1 MADDH
6 VQYLRDE
13 EVQDFLNDL
22 DIDIDGFVSYSE
34 LESKLDQ
41 VHNEIAHKPAPHHL
55 HHKDGDQKER
65 HAFLRS
71 VLGTDEDKIPS
82 DKFVEIVKAWKV
94 PSLKQDKEVED
105 EASQYMKSLALG
117 RKVRACWEVHGP
129 VWAFMALVVL
139 LQLAF
144 GIWHL
149 VRYLT
154 GVQYRQAFGWG
165 LVLAKTSAGALYPTL
180 FFLVISMSRWLATFL
195 RRFYHLSRFIDWD
208 LSQSFHI
215 EMSICAL
222 GLATLHAIGHL
233 TGTFLYGSR
242 PAQQPDIAMLLGPEA
257 VPWPYRTYIASLP
270 GWSGLTCLILFY
282 IIAALSMPQVRK
294 WSYEVFQLGHL
305 LMFPL
310 LGLLCAH
317 GTAQIIQ
324 FTMLGYWL
332 SIPIILVLVERI
344 RRTLLGFQRIPAKLE
359 VLDDDTV
366 RITITIPK
374 HRLWRYVA
382 GQYVLLQVPQISFF
396 QWHPFT
402 ISTCTDREMQ
412 LHIKTDGNWVSKM
425 KNLTKENGSELKWV
439 GIDGPYGAPAQRFYD
454 FDQSIIFG
462 AGIGVTP
469 FSGIL
474 HDLRVR
480 SDEGWNS
487 RASLIS
493 STSRR
498 SSISSSSI
506 TAHPVQPAPTSDGQ
520 TKRSALDRVDPTS
533 EKPTTPADPQSKY
546 RRIDFHWTVRDR
558 NYLLWFSDLLN
569 QISLPPPGHLHN
581 PNLDIRIQT
590 HVTQSRKNISTHIF
604 RLLLEQHRTETH
616 PASPITGLINPTNFG
631 RPDLAYIMDRHYA
644 DMQELL
650 KRRRGLGRG
659 REGEGEG
666 DGGVD
671 DKGVFK
677 VGVFFCGAPVIG
689 HEMADRCR
697 LLTARGREDRSL
709 IEYHFMKEVFA

>member
-1 MADDH
+1 MAGH

-22 DIDIDGFVSYSE
+22 DIDQDGFVTYLE

-41 VHNEIAHKPAPHHL
+41 VHNEIAPKAEAYNL
-55 HHKDGDQKER
+55 HHQDSDQQER

-71 VLGTDEDKIPS
+71 VLGTDDDKIPWEN
-82 DKFVEIVKAWKV
+82 FAEIVKTWKV
-94 PSLKQDKEVED
+94 PSLIQDREVED

-117 RKVRACWEVHGP
+117 RKLRARWEVHGP
-129 VWAFMALVVL
+129 VWVFMTLVVS

-144 GIWHL
+144 GIWQL
-149 VRYLT
+149 VKYLT
-154 GVQYRQAFGWG
+154 GMQYRQAFGWG

-195 RRFYHLSRFIDWD
+195 RRFYLLSRFINWD
-208 LSQSFHI
+208 LSRSFHI
-215 EMSICAL
+215 KMSICAL
-222 GLATLHAIGHL
+222 CLATLHAIGHL

-242 PAQQPDIAMLLGPEA
+242 PAQQPKVAILLGQEA
-257 VPWPYRTYIASLP
+257 VPRPYRTYIASLP
-270 GWSGLTCLILFY
+270 GWSGLTSLILFY

-294 WSYEVFQLGHL
+294 WSYELFQLGHL

-317 GTAQIIQ
+317 GTTQLVQ

-344 RRTLLGFQRIPAKLE
+344 TRILLGFHRIPARVE
-359 VLDDDTV
+359 VLDEDTV
-366 RITITIPK
+366 RVTITMPK
-374 HRLWRYVA
+374 HRLWNYVA

-412 LHIKTDGNWVSKM
+412 LHIKTDGDWVSKL
-425 KNLTKENGSELKWV
+425 KLLTKENGSELKWA

-454 FDQSIIFG
+454 FDQSIIMG

-480 SDEGWNS
+480 SDEGWAR
-487 RASLIS
+487 RASSIS
-493 STSRR
+493 STSKR
-498 SSISSSSI
+498 SLISSSSI
-506 TAHPVQPAPTSDGQ
+506 TAHPARWARTSDDQ
-520 TKRSALDRVDPTS
+520 AQQSALDRIDPSS
-533 EKPTTPADPQSKY
+533 EKATTPPSKY

-569 QISLPPPGHLHN
+569 QISRPPQGQMHN

-590 HVTQSRKNISTHIF
+590 HVTQKRENISTHIF
-604 RLLLEQHRTETH
+604 RLLLEKHRTESH
-616 PASPITGLINPTNFG
+616 PASPITGLLNPTNFG
-631 RPDLAYIMDRHYA
+631 RPNLAYIMDRHYE
-644 DMQELL
+644 DMLTLL
-650 KRRRGLGRG
+650 KRRGGKGRKDNTAAAAADAG
-659 REGEGEG
+659 GGG
-666 DGGVD
+666 DD
-671 DKGVFK
+671 EEFK
-677 VGVFFCGAPVIG
+677 VGVFFCGAPAIG
-689 HEMADRCR
+689 HELADRCR

-709 IEYHFMKEVFA
+709 IEYHFMAEVFV